1 MQTPQL
7 PPPTQGVP
15 QTLKI
20 EYVDVK
26 NRPVAPKSGTVEPMN
41 GSKPSSRIDPHS
53 ALAEKLYG
61 EVTPTGRAKA
71 KEINYM
77 RAYSAGEIAV
87 GRKAGQFPSPTSHP
101 LN

>member
-1 MQTPQL
+1 MP
-7 PPPTQGVP
+7 
-15 QTLKI
+15 
-20 EYVDVK
+20 K
-26 NRPVAPKSGTVEPMN
+26 NGIDGLTN

-87 GRKAGQFPSPTSHP
+87 CRKAGQFPVTDFTALELRVLALFS
-101 LN
+101 